1 MTETRRGGVSVGNV
15 WSGQWV
21 ADRLGVRLEGGRG
34 GFGGGGDRGGRGDS
48 DGWDGDGSDRDGWDA
63 DGSGQDGDADAWG
76 QDGDGSGRD
85 GVGRG
90 RDGDADVRGEDG
102 DVRGHDGLDRGGQER
117 GGEGRGGR
125 RGGQGREGGG
135 AELRELLGLALRRN
149 PKRAHLLVSNVLGK
163 HVPQR
168 PATVYGAG
176 VRLGRRVR
184 ELLGDEA
191 AARAVVLGYAE
202 TATGLGHSVADG
214 LALAPYLHSTRRPV
228 PGVAT
233 VGGFEEEHSHATSHL
248 LLPEDPGLLGSKGPL
263 ILVDDE
269 FSTGRTILNTIA
281 ALHRRFPRDHYVVV
295 ALVDMRSPEDRAHLD
310 AFAAD
315 LGARVDLV
323 AAAAGSVHLPDD
335 VLERGARLVAAHEAA
350 AAGAEGV
357 AAGDVGGGD
366 AAEADGGGTTGP
378 SVASAG
384 VSAASSAGV
393 SAASSEGVPSVAS
406 AGVSA
411 ASSAGACAASSEG
424 VPSAASAGASA
435 ASSAGASSASSAG
448 ASTVPTAAS
457 AAAAGAA
464 SSAGAA
470 FSAGSAVARV
480 DLGWPEGLP
489 DGGRHGF
496 TPAHRARLE
505 AALPAMAARIADA
518 LAKAPDHPAP
528 PAGASPQLRGD
539 VPAGATGGH
548 EPCPA
553 ALADGTPAVPGG
565 PTAPDGTAAPAE
577 ADAPPATTAT
587 ATTATATAARETAGA
602 RAGETGGR
610 AAGPAVV
617 PSRPAAPGHSAAPGT
632 PAGQGGGAHAASP
645 ARPLPSCPY
654 RRVLVLGFEELMY
667 APLRIAQALDEVL
680 DGVEVRYSTTT
691 RSPVLAVDDPGY
703 AIRTRLT
710 FPAHDEPADGPG
722 PRYAYNVAPGA
733 DPGRR
738 FDAVVAVVDSV
749 ADTPALHA
757 PDGLLAALGAQ
768 TDRLLLAVVPSY
780 RPQDRRA
787 AAVAPATP
795 AAPTAP
801 AAPGTLLAPA
811 ATPAA
816 SLTPATPATPPTPR
830 TAPERQAQ
838 PMHRPPHEP
847 SHEPSH
853 GPLRGPE
860 FSSYAPDEVGWLLQD
875 FSHVTLEAPTE
886 EREEAIQSGG
896 AHYAE
901 SLPVEYQPSERY
913 QELYRAAL
921 DASAAR
927 IARAVGA
934 VTETVLAER
943 SPRPVLVSLARAGTP
958 VGVLMRRWARH
969 AHGLDLPHYA
979 VSIVRGRGIDTAAL
993 RWLAD
998 HHDPSDV
1005 VFVDGWTGKG
1015 AITRELSDALAPYPD
1030 FDPRIAVLADP
1041 GRCVDTYG
1049 TRDDFLVPSACLNST
1064 VSGLIS
1070 RTVLRA
1076 DLVGPNDFHGAK
1088 YYRELA
1094 GSDVSGDFLDTVSA
1108 RFAEVAEDAVADAK
1122 RLAATDRT
1130 PTWEGWAAVERI
1142 SREYGIHDVNLVKPG
1157 VGETTRV
1164 LLRRVPWKI
1173 LAQRGAGPDL
1183 DHVRLLAEQRGV
1195 PVEEIEGLPYTC
1207 VGLIHPRYT
1216 RGATGADGKAVGKAN
1231 RTDRDERTVATG

>member
-1 MTETRRGGVSVGNV
+1 M
-15 WSGQWV
+15 
-21 ADRLGVRLEGGRG
+21 
-34 GFGGGGDRGGRGDS
+34 
-48 DGWDGDGSDRDGWDA
+48 
-63 DGSGQDGDADAWG
+63 
-76 QDGDGSGRD
+76 
-85 GVGRG
+85 
-90 RDGDADVRGEDG
+90 
-102 DVRGHDGLDRGGQER
+102 
-117 GGEGRGGR
+117 
-125 RGGQGREGGG
+125 
-135 AELRELLGLALRRN
+135 RELLGLALRRN

-168 PATVYGAG
+168 PATVHGAG

-248 LLPEDPGLLGSKGPL
+248 LLPEDPGFLASTGPL
-263 ILVDDE
+263 VLVDDE
-269 FSTGRTILNTIA
+269 FSTGRTVLNTIA

-295 ALVDMRSPEDRAHLD
+295 ALVDMRSPEDRARLD

-323 AAAAGSVHLPDD
+323 AAAAGAVHLPDD
-335 VLERGARLVAAHEAA
+335 VLERGAELVAAHEAA
-350 AAGAEGV
+350 AEDGKAAPEDRKAAAEDSKPEDRKAAPEDRKAATVTAEG
-357 AAGDVGGGD
+357 A
-366 AAEADGGGTTGP
+366 GP
-378 SVASAG
+378 SAG
-384 VSAASSAGV
+384 
-393 SAASSEGVPSVAS
+393 
-406 AGVSA
+406 
-411 ASSAGACAASSEG
+411 
-424 VPSAASAGASA
+424 
-435 ASSAGASSASSAG
+435 
-448 ASTVPTAAS
+448 
-457 AAAAGAA
+457 
-464 SSAGAA
+464 
-470 FSAGSAVARV
+470 RV

-496 TPAHRARLE
+496 TPAHRTRLE
-505 AALPAMAARIADA
+505 AALPTLATRLAAALETRQDA
-518 LAKAPDHPAP
+518 PAP
-528 PAGASPQLRGD
+528 
-539 VPAGATGGH
+539 
-548 EPCPA
+548 
-553 ALADGTPAVPGG
+553 
-565 PTAPDGTAAPAE
+565 
-577 ADAPPATTAT
+577 
-587 ATTATATAARETAGA
+587 
-602 RAGETGGR
+602 
-610 AAGPAVV
+610 AGP
-617 PSRPAAPGHSAAPGT
+617 
-632 PAGQGGGAHAASP
+632 
-645 ARPLPSCPY
+645 L

-667 APLRIAQALDEVL
+667 APLRIAEALDEAL

-733 DPGRR
+733 DPDRR
-738 FDAVVAVVDSV
+738 FDAVVAVVDST

-757 PDGLLAALGAQ
+757 PDGLLAGLSAH
-768 TDRLLLAVVPSY
+768 TDRLVLAVVPSY
-780 RPQDRRA
+780 RPQ
-787 AAVAPATP
+787 TP
-795 AAPTAP
+795 Q
-801 AAPGTLLAPA
+801 
-811 ATPAA
+811 
-816 SLTPATPATPPTPR
+816 TPPTPR
-830 TAPERQAQ
+830 TVPERQAP
-838 PMHRPPHEP
+838 PMHQP
-847 SHEPSH
+847 SYE
-853 GPLRGPE
+853 PLRGPD
-860 FSSYAPDEVGWLLQD
+860 FSSYAPEEVGWLLQD

-913 QELYRAAL
+913 QELFRAAL
-921 DASAAR
+921 DTSAAR

-934 VTETVLAER
+934 VTETVLTER

-979 VSIVRGRGIDTAAL
+979 ISIVRGRGIDTAAL

-1030 FDPRIAVLADP
+1030 FDSRIAVLADP

-1076 DLVGPNDFHGAK
+1076 DLVGPDDFHGAK

-1094 GSDVSGDFLDTVSA
+1094 GSDVSEYFLDTVSA
-1108 RFAEVAEDAVADAK
+1108 RFAEVTEAALADAG

-1130 PTWEGWAAVERI
+1130 PTWEGWSAVERI
-1142 SREYGIHDVNLVKPG
+1142 SQEYGIHDVNLVKPG

-1173 LAQRGAGPDL
+1173 LAQRGAGADL

-1195 PVEEIEGLPYTC
+1195 PVEEADDLPYTC
-1207 VGLIHPRYT
+1207 VGLIHPHYT
-1216 RGATGADGKAVGKAN
+1216 RGATGADGKTAGTASDKTADKAADKAN
-1231 RTDRDERTVATG
+1231 TANTAGIAAGRHERTVAAR

>member
-1 MTETRRGGVSVGNV
+1 M
-15 WSGQWV
+15 
-21 ADRLGVRLEGGRG
+21 
-34 GFGGGGDRGGRGDS
+34 
-48 DGWDGDGSDRDGWDA
+48 
-63 DGSGQDGDADAWG
+63 
-76 QDGDGSGRD
+76 
-85 GVGRG
+85 
-90 RDGDADVRGEDG
+90 
-102 DVRGHDGLDRGGQER
+102 
-117 GGEGRGGR
+117 
-125 RGGQGREGGG
+125 
-135 AELRELLGLALRRN
+135 RELLGLALRRN

-168 PATVYGAG
+168 PAIVHDAG

-248 LLPEDPGLLGSKGPL
+248 LLPEDPGLLASTGPL
-263 ILVDDE
+263 VLVDDE
-269 FSTGRTILNTIA
+269 FSTGRTVLNTIA

-295 ALVDMRSPEDRAHLD
+295 ALVDMRSPEDRARLD

-323 AAAAGSVHLPDD
+323 AAAAGTVHLPDD
-335 VLERGARLVAAHEAA
+335 VLERGAKLVAAHEPATPDHE
-350 AAGAEGV
+350 GA
-357 AAGDVGGGD
+357 
-366 AAEADGGGTTGP
+366 P
-378 SVASAG
+378 
-384 VSAASSAGV
+384 
-393 SAASSEGVPSVAS
+393 
-406 AGVSA
+406 
-411 ASSAGACAASSEG
+411 
-424 VPSAASAGASA
+424 
-435 ASSAGASSASSAG
+435 
-448 ASTVPTAAS
+448 ASTAPP
-457 AAAAGAA
+457 AGAA
-464 SSAGAA
+464 STAPPAGATPTA
-470 FSAGSAVARV
+470 PPAGATPDAGPAVTRV

-505 AALPAMAARIADA
+505 AALPTMATRLANA
-518 LAKAPDHPAP
+518 LAQAPDDQAP
-528 PAGASPQLRGD
+528 PAGN
-539 VPAGATGGH
+539 
-548 EPCPA
+548 
-553 ALADGTPAVPGG
+553 
-565 PTAPDGTAAPAE
+565 APR
-577 ADAPPATTAT
+577 PP
-587 ATTATATAARETAGA
+587 
-602 RAGETGGR
+602 
-610 AAGPAVV
+610 
-617 PSRPAAPGHSAAPGT
+617 HS
-632 PAGQGGGAHAASP
+632 S
-645 ARPLPSCPY
+645 

-667 APLRIAQALDEVL
+667 APLRIAKALDDVL

-733 DPGRR
+733 DPHRR
-738 FDAVVAVVDSV
+738 FDAVVAVVDST

-757 PDGLLAALGAQ
+757 PGGLLAALSAH
-768 TDRLLLAVVPSY
+768 TDRLVLAVVPAY
-780 RPQDRRA
+780 RPQ
-787 AAVAPATP
+787 
-795 AAPTAP
+795 
-801 AAPGTLLAPA
+801 
-811 ATPAA
+811 
-816 SLTPATPATPPTPR
+816 TPPTPR
-830 TAPERQAQ
+830 TVPERQAP
-838 PMHRPPHEP
+838 PMHQP
-847 SHEPSH
+847 SYE
-853 GPLRGPE
+853 PLRGPD
-860 FSSYAPDEVGWLLQD
+860 FSSYAPEEVGWLLQD

-901 SLPVEYQPSERY
+901 SLPVEYQPNARY
-913 QELYRAAL
+913 QELFRAAL

-958 VGVLMRRWARH
+958 VGVLMRRWAQH

-1094 GSDVSGDFLDTVSA
+1094 GSDVSGYFLDTVSG
-1108 RFAEVAEDAVADAK
+1108 RFAEVAEAAMADAGQ
-1122 RLAATDRT
+1122 LAATDRT

-1142 SREYGIHDVNLVKPG
+1142 SQEYGIHDVNLVKPG

-1173 LAQRGAGPDL
+1173 LAQRGAGADL

-1195 PVEEIEGLPYTC
+1195 PVEEIDGLPYTC

-1216 RGATGADGKAVGKAN
+1216 RGATGADGKAVTTAGTADTTDTEHEAN
-1231 RTDRDERTVATG
+1231 TADIANRDERTVAAR